1 MEKVC
6 LASRKPSL
14 LQNKQPRESTV
25 PHQEA
30 EIVAPFAP
38 AQRAVTRDGQTGIMK
53 QIALLTTE
61 LTVDEVMRR
70 WPPTIRAFLD
80 FSMHC
85 VGCPI
90 APFHTVE
97 EACRE
102 HGV

>member
-1 MEKVC
+1 
-6 LASRKPSL
+6 
-14 LQNKQPRESTV
+14 
-25 PHQEA
+25 
-30 EIVAPFAP
+30 
-38 AQRAVTRDGQTGIMK
+38 MK

-102 HGV
+102 HGVDLAVFFSHLQTAASSRVAVQSEVERRSPSARPNNA

>member
-1 MEKVC
+1 
-6 LASRKPSL
+6 
-14 LQNKQPRESTV
+14 
-25 PHQEA
+25 
-30 EIVAPFAP
+30 
-38 AQRAVTRDGQTGIMK
+38 MK

-102 HGV
+102 HGVDLAVFFSHLQTAASSRVPVQSEVERRSPSARPNNA